1 MNIPFLN
8 DIDLKNNKII
18 NLANPTAD
26 SDASNKIYVDTKIS
40 EVLASVDTS
49 LGTLE
54 TRLQTSITQSASDLT
69 TYIDNEIDTLDTS
82 LQTFVNNKIVDD
94 LNTNDNTKVLA
105 ASQGYVINNR
115 LVALEVISN
124 NYNTDSTYIGSFF
137 TNPLNRFV
145 VNEIYNTQT
154 NPLTNPM
161 ITIVLSN
168 LALNEIP
175 VNIYGFAVTDN
186 GSGIPNGKVF
196 YISHCGYNSSSL
208 PDGISIS
215 SYNRE
220 TQELGLWIGQ
230 TVYADLL
237 GTGNTL
243 KVFLIIEYTDDSIL
257 V

>member
-18 NLANPTAD
+18 NLANPVAD
-26 SDASNKIYVDTKIS
+26 TDASNKIYVDNKIS
-40 EVLASVDTS
+40 DVLANVDTS
-49 LGTLE
+49 LTDLE
-54 TRLQTSITQSASDLT
+54 THLQTSITQSASDLT

-82 LQTFVNNKIVDD
+82 LQTFVNDKIVDD
-94 LNTNDNTKVLA
+94 LNTNDNTKILA
-105 ASQGYVINNR
+105 ASQGYAINNR
-115 LVALEVISN
+115 LVALEIISN
-124 NYNTDSTYIGSFF
+124 SYNIDSTIIGSFYAEQLKRLVIEN
-137 TNPLNRFV
+137 T
-145 VNEIYNTQT
+145 YNTQEE
-154 NPLTNPM
+154 PLNNPM

-175 VNIYGFAVTDN
+175 VNIYGFAITDN

-220 TQELGLWIGQ
+220 TQELGLWVGQ

-243 KVFLIIEYTDDSIL
+243 KVFLTIEYTNDSIL

>member
-18 NLANPTAD
+18 NLANPVAD
-26 SDASNKIYVDTKIS
+26 TDASNKIYVDNKIS
-40 EVLASVDTS
+40 DVLANVDTS
-49 LGTLE
+49 LTDLE
-54 TRLQTSITQSASDLT
+54 TRLQTSITQSVSDLT
-69 TYIDNEIDTLDTS
+69 TYIDNEIYTLDTS
-82 LQTFVNNKIVDD
+82 LQTFVNDKIVDD
-94 LNTNDNTKVLA
+94 LNTNDNTKILA
-105 ASQGYVINNR
+105 ASQGYAINNR
-115 LVALEVISN
+115 LVALEIISN
-124 NYNTDSTYIGSFF
+124 SYNIDSTIIGSFYAEQLKRLVIEN
-137 TNPLNRFV
+137 T
-145 VNEIYNTQT
+145 YNTQEE
-154 NPLTNPM
+154 PLNNPM

-175 VNIYGFAVTDN
+175 VNIYGFAITDN

-220 TQELGLWIGQ
+220 TQELGLWVGQ

-243 KVFLIIEYTDDSIL
+243 KVFLTIEYTNDSIL

>member
-18 NLANPTAD
+18 NLANPVAD
-26 SDASNKIYVDTKIS
+26 TDASNKIYVDNKIS
-40 EVLASVDTS
+40 DVLANVDTS
-49 LGTLE
+49 LTDLE

-82 LQTFVNNKIVDD
+82 LQTFVNDKIVDD
-94 LNTNDNTKVLA
+94 LNTNDNTKILA
-105 ASQGYVINNR
+105 ASQGYAINNR
-115 LVALEVISN
+115 LVALEIISN
-124 NYNTDSTYIGSFF
+124 SYNIDSTIIGSFYAEQLKRLVIEN
-137 TNPLNRFV
+137 T
-145 VNEIYNTQT
+145 YNTQEE
-154 NPLTNPM
+154 PLNNPM

-175 VNIYGFAVTDN
+175 VNIYGFAIIDN

-220 TQELGLWIGQ
+220 TQELGLWVGQ

-243 KVFLIIEYTDDSIL
+243 KVFLTIEYTNDSIL